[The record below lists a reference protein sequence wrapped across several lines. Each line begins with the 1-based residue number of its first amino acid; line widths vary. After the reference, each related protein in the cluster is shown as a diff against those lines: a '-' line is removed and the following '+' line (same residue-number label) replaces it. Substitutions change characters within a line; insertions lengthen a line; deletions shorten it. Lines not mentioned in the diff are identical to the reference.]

1 MINNNITKTK
11 VIEYF
16 NQFTLLNLIKRK
28 RSMSEPEWK
37 DWVYSLN
44 EYEINCVASTLHFD
58 EVVKERYNHY
68 RLSKEM
74 LEKYQA
80 MRID

>member
-1 MINNNITKTK
+1 MLKYNITPKD
-11 VIEYF
+11 VYEYF
-16 NQFTLLNLIKRK
+16 SQFTLGNLLSRK
-28 RSMSEPEWK
+28 HSISDSEWK
-37 DWVYSLN
+37 LWIYSLN

-68 RLSKEM
+68 RYSRMM

-80 MRID
+80 TH

>member
-1 MINNNITKTK
+1 MLKYNITPKDAY
-11 VIEYF
+11 EYF
-16 NQFTLLNLIKRK
+16 SQFTLGNLLSRK

-37 DWVYSLN
+37 LWIYSLN

-68 RLSKEM
+68 RYSRMM

-80 MRID
+80 TH